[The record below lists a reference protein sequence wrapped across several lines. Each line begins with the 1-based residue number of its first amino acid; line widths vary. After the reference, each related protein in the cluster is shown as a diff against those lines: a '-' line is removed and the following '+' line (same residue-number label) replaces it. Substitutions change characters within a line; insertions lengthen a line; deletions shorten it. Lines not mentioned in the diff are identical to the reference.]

1 MVRHFDRRHLGE
13 LNDRLRSAH
22 AVTPDLMAE
31 IIGEACQRFPPIR
44 RTEQT
49 LRIERFIG
57 SGAWLDATLGLIDLE
72 LPQWRVRRI
81 AYDEGEWHCALSR
94 QRELP
99 VWLDQSIEGHH
110 PDLPLAVLSAFVDA
124 WRVNVTP
131 NRPSVPVVVRSADR
145 FWSRIC
151 CDNFV

>member
-1 MVRHFDRRHLGE
+1 MARHFECHFDE

-31 IIGEACQRFPPIR
+31 IIDEACQCFPPIL

-49 LRIERFIG
+49 LRIERFIE

-94 QRELP
+94 HRELP

-110 PDLPLAVLSAFVDA
+110 VDLPLAVLSAFVDA
-124 WRVNVTP
+124 WRANVTP
-131 NRPSVPVVVRSADR
+131 SRPSVPVVVRSTDPFCIR
-145 FWSRIC
+145 MY